1 MAQHKRIRPANF
13 HRRPEQRDLPES
25 RSTADQS
32 GRGES
37 DRALRDRDPQLRGE
51 RRDYLLYRD
60 KSTKATRLV
69 GHLHVD
75 PAFNG
80 GRSVGHGVLHGRGRG
95 VELHRGLD
103 LRQRRLQV
111 VQIRTSVQLVSKHL
125 YTGADRS
132 GQVLCYTIPDERHEY
147 R

>member
-1 MAQHKRIRPANF
+1 M
-13 HRRPEQRDLPES
+13 PES

-37 DRALRDRDPQLRGE
+37 DRALGDRDPQLRGE

-69 GHLHVD
+69 GNLHVD
-75 PAFNG
+75 PAFNS